1 MVHQSGILPPSAIVR
16 RIDGVPGA
24 GRLRDP
30 AHYVAV
36 APVLLLRVDAV
47 LALVKVAEQLGPVP
61 LVAVPPEVVPVTVT
75 G

>member
-1 MVHQSGILPPSAIVR
+1 MKKATLHHSGVLPPCAVIG

-30 AHYVAV
+30 AHNVAV

-47 LALVKVAEQLGPVP
+47 LALVEVAE
-61 LVAVPPEVVPVTVT
+61 
-75 G
+75 